1 MLTQLYLAKYKQK
14 DTKERLQGLYQAALV
29 DRSGIQDEACLPLDL
44 TYVAML

>member
-1 MLTQLYLAKYKQK
+1 MYLVEYKHK

-44 TYVAML
+44 AYVAML